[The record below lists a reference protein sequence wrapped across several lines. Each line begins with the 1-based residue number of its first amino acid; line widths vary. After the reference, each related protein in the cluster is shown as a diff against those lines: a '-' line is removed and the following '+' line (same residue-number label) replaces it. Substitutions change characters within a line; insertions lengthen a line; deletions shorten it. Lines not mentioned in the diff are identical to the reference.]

1 MTVRASM
8 EIKVSNVSRKD
19 RAMSFAHRVAAAGLA
34 TAALIGGLDVTS
46 LAMAST
52 ATAATM
58 VEYGTHAP
66 AGSAWNGNRAPAATM
81 VEYGVHAPG
90 VTAIEY

>member
-1 MTVRASM
+1 MMRL
-8 EIKVSNVSRKD
+8 R
-19 RAMSFAHRVAAAGLA
+19 RRVAAAGLA
-34 TAALIGGLDVTS
+34 TAALVGGLGATS
-46 LAMAST
+46 LGMAST
-52 ATAATM
+52 ASAATM

-66 AGSAWNGNRAPAATM
+66 AGSAWNGKHALAATM